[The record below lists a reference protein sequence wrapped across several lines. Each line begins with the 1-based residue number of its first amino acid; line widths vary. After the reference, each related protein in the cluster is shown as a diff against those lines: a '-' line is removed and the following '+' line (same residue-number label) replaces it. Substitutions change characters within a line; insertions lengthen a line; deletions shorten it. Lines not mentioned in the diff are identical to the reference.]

1 MATITSGRLV
11 AVEAKRD
18 KVDAPVQGMTMNIN
32 LDDVSSEKEEVTV
45 QYTLT
50 VQYHDN
56 VGKLKISGMIVM
68 HEDGKKLKEVMKEW
82 KDKKRLPADVTEVL
96 LNAIN
101 YTCAVNGTF
110 FTQPLG
116 LNAPMT
122 LSPVRIGQLP
132 AGAAPGKGE
141 KAA

>member
-1 MATITSGRLV
+1 MATVTSGRIIS
-11 AVEAKRD
+11 VEAKRD

-45 QYTLT
+45 QYTLA
-50 VQYHDN
+50 VDYHDN
-56 VGKLKISGMIVM
+56 VGKLKIGGMITLR
-68 HEDGKKLKEVMKEW
+68 EDVKKLKEVMKEW
-82 KDKKRLPADVTEVL
+82 KEKKRLPADITEVL

-122 LSPVRIGQLP
+122 LAPVRIGLP
-132 AGAAPGKGE
+132 STGPAPGKGE
-141 KAA
+141 NAA

>member
-1 MATITSGRLV
+1 MATVTSGRIV
-11 AVEAKRD
+11 SVEAKRD

-32 LDDVSSEKEEVTV
+32 LDDVSSEKEDVTV

-56 VGKLKISGMIVM
+56 VGHLKIGGILTLR
-68 HEDGKKLKEVMKEW
+68 EDGKKLKDVMKEW
-82 KDKKRLPADVTEVL
+82 KDKKRLPADITEVL

-122 LSPVRIGQLP
+122 LAPVRIGQAP